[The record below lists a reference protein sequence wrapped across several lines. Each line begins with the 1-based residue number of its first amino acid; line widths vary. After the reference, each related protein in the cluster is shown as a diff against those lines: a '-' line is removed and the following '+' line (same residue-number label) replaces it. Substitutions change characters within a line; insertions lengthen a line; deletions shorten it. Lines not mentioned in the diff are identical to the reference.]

1 MKTRT
6 LGAACALFL
15 CFASASYA
23 ADAPRHPISVDD
35 LLALARVSDVQISPD
50 GAWVAYSVATPNVP
64 TNAVDSNLWIA
75 STGTADVR
83 QLTRTG
89 KDRSPRISPDGKRL
103 AFLSRRDGKSQAYV
117 MRLDGGEALQVSTLS
132 ADVDTLRWSPDGKT
146 LVLTASVWPECA
158 DDACNKATDD
168 ARAKESSARVYGEW
182 PFMSAMA
189 WLDAKRSHAFAV
201 SASEPGPARDLT
213 PRWPRNVPY
222 SLAIDGSVDAADIS
236 LSPDGSELAFVSG
249 SPVDAA
255 GQATGQIWL
264 VPMTGGEPRRL
275 TTNAGSEKAP
285 VYSPDGRYI
294 AYRWNREAANTGSQ
308 AKLMLV
314 ERATGKTIDLTGSV
328 DRGTGS
334 HAWTSDGRTLLYLGE
349 TGVTQPIYSVAAK
362 ADSTHRLAA
371 MGHIAEFSAAA
382 RSPAV
387 AFTRS
392 SFERPAEVFFIAR
405 PSAAPKQLTHHNDA
419 LLASLDLPSPETFL
433 FASRDG
439 TRVEALLLKPPGLTA
454 SQKVPLLVL
463 MHGGPH
469 TTWSDS
475 WNWRWNSQVFAAPG
489 RAILIVNRRGS
500 TAYGQKFS
508 DAVIDSWGGAPYED
522 ILTGLDAALAK
533 YPFLD
538 GSRVTAAGASYGGY
552 MANWVATHSN
562 RFKAIVSHAGVWD
575 LGAQYGGDIPWFLAY
590 EMKGEPWTS
599 ASYAKWSPS
608 TYAAELGKFK
618 TPMLVTTGEKDYRVP
633 YQQSLSLFSTLQ
645 RQGVP
650 SKLLVFPD
658 AGHWISKPKDVVLWY
673 SSVNDW
679 LAKYQ

>member
-1 MKTRT
+1 MNT
-6 LGAACALFL
+6 LLLRAAGALLL
-15 CFASASYA
+15 CLASPTFA
-23 ADAPRHPISVDD
+23 ADATRHPITVDD
-35 LLALARVSDVQISPD
+35 LLALARVGDVQISPD
-50 GAWVAYSVATPNVP
+50 GAWVAYSVAAPNVSAN
-64 TNAVDSNLWIA
+64 TVDSNLWIA
-75 STGTADVR
+75 STGNAGVR

-117 MRLDGGEALQVSTLS
+117 MPLDGGEALQVSTLS

-146 LVLTASVWPECA
+146 LVLTAMVWPECA
-158 DDACNKATDD
+158 DDACNKARDD

-201 SASEPGPARDLT
+201 SANEPGPARDLT

-222 SLAIDGSVDAADIS
+222 SLAIDGSVDAADVS
-236 LSPDGSELAFVSG
+236 VSPDGSELAFVSG
-249 SPVDAA
+249 SPVDST

-275 TTNAGSEKAP
+275 NTNPGSEKAP

-308 AKLMLV
+308 ARLMLV
-314 ERATGKTIDLTGSV
+314 ERATGKTTDLTGSI

-334 HAWTSDGRTLLYLGE
+334 HAWTPDGRSLLYLAE
-349 TGVTQPIYSVAAK
+349 TGVTQPIYLLAAK
-362 ADSTHRLAA
+362 AGSADRPVAA
-371 MGHIAEFSAAA
+371 GHVAEFSVAT
-382 RSPAV
+382 RSPAI
-387 AFTRS
+387 AFTS
-392 SFERPAEVFFIAR
+392 SNFARPAEVFVLSR
-405 PSAAPKQLTHHNDA
+405 PGAAPKQLTHHNDT
-419 LLASLDLPSPETFL
+419 LLSALDLPSPETFE
-433 FASRDG
+433 FASKDG
-439 TRVEALLLKPPGLTA
+439 TRVEALLLKPPGMA
-454 SQKVPLLVL
+454 AAQKVPLLVL
-463 MHGGPH
+463 LHGGPH
-469 TTWSDS
+469 TTWSES
-475 WNWRWNSQVFAAPG
+475 WNWRWNSQVFSAAG

-522 ILTGLDAALAK
+522 IMSGVDAALAK

-538 GSRVTAAGASYGGY
+538 ASHVTAAGASYGGY
-552 MANWVATHSN
+552 MANWLATHTN

-575 LGAQYGGDIPWFLAY
+575 LAAQYGGDIPWFLAH

-608 TYAAELGKFK
+608 AYAAELGKFK

-633 YQQSLSLFSTLQ
+633 YQQSLTLFSTLQ

-650 SKLLVFPD
+650 SKLLVFPE

-673 SSVNDW
+673 SSINDW